1 MGEATS
7 WQMPSFDDLLPNA
20 GAAPAA
26 APPQA
31 DDAAAGWQ
39 MPSFDDLMPEQSLPA
54 AVGKSLVRG
63 AIVGTGR
70 GIEGLSRTHLAAD
83 KGYAN
88 TMLRAVEALASDESA
103 AYRALTQMQR
113 GVLTAYRRATPERQ
127 AEMQAEWHSAL
138 TQGTP
143 AMVDAGTAITEYG
156 EGVYVDPRQE
166 GDLTGAANMLGAFV
180 PALPAAAIGAVAGGP
195 VGGIAGMTAV
205 MWGQAYSSTRERA
218 KEKGATEDQAAEIA
232 TKNAFAQV
240 ALNVLPL
247 SRVLKYMP
255 DRLRGKFVQ
264 TVAEIG
270 RSGVEFA
277 SAGALG
283 TLAENFIIREEIDP
297 NQSLTEGVWANTK
310 SSAIVG
316 AVIPGA
322 AMTGRGAG
330 RVARNQLGQAAS
342 PEFRADLDRT
352 ERLAAEAQPTIAP
365 EVAPVDG
372 LPPEIPGGEPSTPA
386 QGTIPLQFDPNIPTM
401 RITPEPEAPDGPLPA
416 WQVENAAAIRD
427 LLAKAPA
434 IGEQIKALHGEGKTA
449 SEIAAELGGGW
460 STNDIRAARDAL
472 GLVPHGPAVGLLG
485 KIPEPEAL
493 PDGVPE
499 GPMQETL
506 PAEMGRPADDVA
518 PAPDAVFPEPIDPAA
533 MPPPMAD
540 PGRPRKPPSL
550 FDFLISKG
558 GIKPDG
564 DLLALGLETV
574 HHQRAGRLLNK
585 NGMTVDRAREVAAH
599 YLRTG
604 RDDGGRYGER
614 TEGDVAD
621 FYNALAEEHAGRPVY
636 PPEYAS
642 EANEWAQGR
651 AADRERIRGEE
662 LAVEARAAAEESGV
676 RLTPDE
682 EMHAARLMVEGARPE
697 EAVYEAVRASDVER
711 TQAYNEARG
720 MLSVREKGQ
729 ADQRAVGAPS
739 PEAGRARQE
748 LAVVMQRLM
757 RQAGLPSSV
766 GLKLVDR
773 LVDAEGNAA
782 DASYARS
789 LVTFALD
796 TPAREA
802 PVKLF
807 HEVTHALMDPQLGVL
822 TQTQRNALLRAADRW
837 LAQAGN
843 REGLADLRY
852 TPEQM
857 REEAVARVAE
867 EVLARARQ
875 EPPITTR
882 AVEAMNRAVEAI
894 GSGLRGQ
901 GFWSADGV
909 FRAVMQGRVKGEGK
923 GGADGSPQYAR
934 RPGSPVRR
942 RGAEAII
949 SRLNL
954 EANKRRA
961 EADRGNGPRVHPD
974 EIREV
979 DDFIRFVGED
989 LVRDVGLSVRKG
1001 DLPQLL
1007 GQFNGADRIV
1017 TVFESAL
1024 LSGVVPRTMVHE
1036 LWHSLERLVPLDQRR
1051 ALGREF
1057 VRAKERWVREHD
1069 WARPFDQPSGLTRRV
1084 VGAEAD
1090 AWLTRN
1096 LGNQE
1101 AMSSVRLEKLPT
1113 GGNRLSFAANE
1124 DSYRF
1129 TDRSEYFAESLTDRF
1144 YDRQFLQDEKARS
1157 VVGHFRGLWQRIKD
1171 AFKRIWG
1178 DGATAQ
1184 TFGAFERGDFQRATP
1199 DDQNPFMSNDP
1210 RYARRPLPESL
1221 DPQLPAAGGSKE
1233 NLEKRNVGILSAE
1246 VTAHAARFTSPEG
1259 REYGALLDAQRQAWS
1274 RVDWLRASVELDK
1287 ANLRDPS
1294 LTDRGAERKYGTLQ
1308 RNQAKLENAEASA
1321 AALGVD
1327 PDAPF
1332 PGDAR
1337 MDVPFGEFPG
1347 DREYAHESYAP
1358 EGFPFPDLSVP
1369 EDKRHQY
1376 HDPRHRVRQGDTPAD
1391 ESPLYARRPPKPPPS
1406 GPDLFGGE
1414 RREPEQRAAVPTYR
1428 NDPRQ
1433 EAMPGME
1440 PSAVQAQAARDQTGR
1455 GGLEPRVPQAR
1466 PNEGLFAPK
1475 APEEGTLFSRRP
1487 ARQPNLNLARSAWEI
1502 EDPGLV
1508 DSFLRTMQDNKIDLN
1523 KVQKRI
1529 TDLYGPIPESRDAYA
1544 KEELYHGR
1552 VSSRVQ
1558 RLHDQRVK
1566 PILRQIAGNREGV
1579 TVDDVDRYLLA
1590 RHAPERNAAMKAINP
1605 DRVDNEALSGMSDA
1619 DAAAAMQA
1627 FAGESKLNRLEA
1639 IAKDVDKLTADT
1651 RKVIKAEGLET
1662 ADTIKAWE
1670 DAYQFYAPL
1679 QRDIEGNGA
1688 PTGSGF
1694 NVRGPESKRSMGS
1707 TLEVKNILANIVA
1720 QAETAAIRAEKNK
1733 VTTALADLAKQ
1744 YPADGF
1750 WKVDEVPTTR
1760 QINKDT
1766 GLVEVIPDPLYQLAP
1781 NVVMYKEGGKHHFI
1795 EFNEKNKRAVQVA
1808 RAMKNMDAGGMSAVM
1823 RMATVPTRFLA
1834 SLLTRWNPEF
1844 WVTNFIRD
1852 VGGTQYNWF
1861 GTGLKEGRRD
1871 VIANVPKAMRGLR
1884 DLYRGEGN
1892 SEWAGYAKE
1901 MDAAGGT
1908 TGHMDMYETSDK
1920 RMDNL
1925 RSEVAKMEQG
1935 AGDPRRIAR
1944 TVLQAVDDYNSI
1956 VENSVRLAAF
1966 QAARKQGLSP
1976 QRAASIAKNIT
1987 VNFNRKGNAS
1997 AGINAW
2003 FMFFNASVQG
2013 TATILKAAAKSPKAR
2028 AVLGGMAVTGFLL
2041 DMVNREV
2048 MGEDYEAIPDFEKS
2062 HNAIFAKSD
2071 GSYVKVPYPLGLNA
2085 VFNVGRLTSEAI
2097 SGRSHKKP
2105 IEYGMSMAAAML
2117 DAFNPMGSVGGMGE
2131 FFSPSVARPIVQLA
2145 DNRSFTG
2152 APVFKSGDRGP
2163 RGDAPEPAHRR
2174 HFQNTPG
2181 LWIAASRGMN
2191 ALTGGDYAEKGAVDV
2206 SPDALRHIFTSMT
2219 GGMGRAADRTLDYF
2233 TSDEPSASRMPFVGR
2248 VVGKVD
2254 DRMKERAYMGE
2265 AKRINTA
2272 INEVDFLLKS
2282 GRPEAADDII
2292 KKLGKGNLD
2301 EGFRILGSYRAA
2313 KKELDTLR
2321 RKEAPVRMT
2330 EPTEEDTAI
2339 IRMMLEMRRQSMGR
2353 ALREGRP

>member
-20 GAAPAA
+20 GAAPVAPAPVAA
-26 APPQA
+26 
-31 DDAAAGWQ
+31 DAADAATEWQ
-39 MPSFDDLMPEQSLPA
+39 MPSFDDLMPKQSLPA
-54 AVGKSLVRG
+54 ALGNTAMSGLIGNAGLVV
-63 AIVGTGR
+63 ATP
-70 GIEGLSRTHLAAD
+70 SRMIQAAD
-83 KGYAN
+83 RGYAN
-88 TMLRAVEALASDESA
+88 TMLRAVETLASDESA
-103 AYRALTQMQR
+103 AYQALTPVQR
-113 GVLTAYRRATPERQ
+113 GVLTAYRHATPERQ
-127 AEMQAEWHSAL
+127 AELQAEWQSAL

-143 AMVDAGTAITEYG
+143 AMVERGAEISQYG
-156 EGVYVDPRQE
+156 RDKFPVDPAQQ
-166 GDLTGAANMLGAFV
+166 GVLTDAVGMVASLPAVLGAG
-180 PALPAAAIGAVAGGP
+180 ALGAVAGGP
-195 VGGIAGMTAV
+195 AGGFAGMTSVIYA
-205 MWGQAYSSTRERA
+205 QAYESTYQEA
-218 KEKGATEDQAAEIA
+218 IEKGATPEKAAEVA
-232 TKNAFAQV
+232 SKNAGAQ
-240 ALNVLPL
+240 ALLNFVPL
-247 SRVLKYMP
+247 ARVIGRIPAGFRDEFIK
-255 DRLRGKFVQ
+255 
-264 TVAEIG
+264 TVAKYG
-270 RSGVEFA
+270 QSSLEFGTA
-277 SAGALG
+277 NALG
-283 TLAENFIIREEIDP
+283 RFIKNFIYQKEIDP
-297 NQSLTEGVWANTK
+297 KQSLTEGVWDDTK
-310 SSAIVG
+310 AGLLVGPFMLGSA
-316 AVIPGA
+316 A
-322 AMTGRGAG
+322 AGRGAG
-330 RVARNQLGQAAS
+330 RVAREQLGQAAS
-342 PEFRADLDRT
+342 PELLANLNQT

-365 EVAPVDG
+365 EQDV
-372 LPPEIPGGEPSTPA
+372 L
-386 QGTIPLQFDPNIPTM
+386 
-401 RITPEPEAPDGPLPA
+401 
-416 WQVENAAAIRD
+416 
-427 LLAKAPA
+427 
-434 IGEQIKALHGEGKTA
+434 
-449 SEIAAELGGGW
+449 
-460 STNDIRAARDAL
+460 
-472 GLVPHGPAVGLLG
+472 
-485 KIPEPEAL
+485 
-493 PDGVPE
+493 
-499 GPMQETL
+499 
-506 PAEMGRPADDVA
+506 GRPADDVA
-518 PAPDAVFPEPIDPAA
+518 PAPDAVFPEPVEAGA
-533 MPPPMAD
+533 LPPMGD
-540 PGRPRKPPSL
+540 PKRPPKPPSL

-564 DLLALGLETV
+564 DLIALGLDTV

-621 FYNALAEEHAGRPVY
+621 FYNALAEENAGRPVY
-636 PPEYAS
+636 PPEYAT
-642 EANEWAQGR
+642 EVGQWEQGR

-662 LAVEARAAAEESGV
+662 LAAEARAAAEESGV
-676 RLTPDE
+676 RLNSDE
-682 EMHAARLMVEGARPE
+682 EMHAARLIAEGARPE
-697 EAVYEAVRASDVER
+697 EAVYEAVRASDIER
-711 TQAYNEARG
+711 GLDLDKARG
-720 MLSVREKGQ
+720 MLSSREKGQ
-729 ADQRAVGAPS
+729 ADQRAQGAPS

-748 LAVVMQRLM
+748 LAVVMQSLM

-766 GLKLVDR
+766 GLRLVDR
-773 LVDAEGNAA
+773 IVYPDGTAA
-782 DASYARS
+782 DGVYLKS
-789 LVTFALD
+789 LITYALD
-796 TPAREA
+796 TRPSDA
-802 PVKLF
+802 PTKLF

-822 TQTQRNALLRAADRW
+822 TPTQRNALMRAADRW
-837 LAQAGN
+837 LDQGKN
-843 REGLADLRY
+843 RQMLTDLGY
-852 TPEQM
+852 APENI
-857 REEAVARVAE
+857 RAEAVAQVAE
-867 EVLARARQ
+867 GVVTKARREA
-875 EPPITTR
+875 PITTR
-882 AVEAMNRAVEAI
+882 AVDAMNRAVEAI

-923 GGADGSPQYAR
+923 GGADGPRLSRRPLPEGLDPRLPASGGLSEGVEKRNVGILSPEATANAARYTSPEGREYGALLDAQRQAWGRVDFLRPIVEDSKAQLREPGLTDRGAEREYRTLQRAQARLADAEASALALGLAPDAAFPRDVRMDVPFGEFPGDNKYAHETYAPEGYPFPDLNVPEDKRHQYHDPRHRVRQGDASADGSPQYAL

-989 LVRDVGLSVRKG
+989 LVRDVGLSVRVG
-1001 DLPQLL
+1001 DHPEQL
-1007 GQFNGADRIV
+1007 GQFNGLDRIV

-1024 LSGVVPRTMVHE
+1024 RSGDMPRTMVHE

-1084 VGAEAD
+1084 VGPEAD

-1101 AMSSVRLEKLPT
+1101 AMSSVILEKLPT
-1113 GGNRLSFAANE
+1113 GGNQLSLAATH

-1129 TDRSEYFAESLTDRF
+1129 TNRSEYFAESLTDRF

-1199 DDQNPFMSNDP
+1199 DDQNPFMLNDP
-1210 RYARRPLPESL
+1210 RYARR
-1221 DPQLPAAGGSKE
+1221 
-1233 NLEKRNVGILSAE
+1233 
-1246 VTAHAARFTSPEG
+1246 T
-1259 REYGALLDAQRQAWS
+1259 
-1274 RVDWLRASVELDK
+1274 
-1287 ANLRDPS
+1287 
-1294 LTDRGAERKYGTLQ
+1294 
-1308 RNQAKLENAEASA
+1308 
-1321 AALGVD
+1321 
-1327 PDAPF
+1327 
-1332 PGDAR
+1332 
-1337 MDVPFGEFPG
+1337 
-1347 DREYAHESYAP
+1347 
-1358 EGFPFPDLSVP
+1358 
-1369 EDKRHQY
+1369 
-1376 HDPRHRVRQGDTPAD
+1376 
-1391 ESPLYARRPPKPPPS
+1391 PKPPPS

-1414 RREPEQRAAVPTYR
+1414 RREPEQRAAVPTFR
-1428 NDPRQ
+1428 TDPRQ

-1440 PSAVQAQAARDQTGR
+1440 PSAVQAQASRDATGR

-1466 PNEGLFAPK
+1466 PDEGLFGRE
-1475 APEEGTLFSRRP
+1475 APEEGALLSRRRP
-1487 ARQPNLNLARSAWEI
+1487 ASQNNLNLARSAWEI
-1502 EDPGLV
+1502 EDPSMV
-1508 DSFLRTMQDNKIDLN
+1508 DSFVRTLQDNKVDLK

-1529 TDLYGPIPESRDAYA
+1529 TDLYGPIAEGRDAYA

-1566 PILRQIAGNREGV
+1566 PILRQIADNREGV

-1590 RHAPERNAAMKAINP
+1590 RHAPERNKAMKEINP
-1605 DRVDNEALSGMSDA
+1605 DRVDNDRLSGMSDKEA
-1619 DAAAAMQA
+1619 EEAIKA
-1627 FAGESKLNRLEA
+1627 FAAESKLNRLED

-1651 RKVIKAEGLET
+1651 RKVIKAEGLEA

-1688 PTGSGF
+1688 PRGSGF
-1694 NVRGPESKRSMGS
+1694 NVRGPESKRAMGS

-1760 QINKDT
+1760 QINKST
-1766 GLVEVIPDPLYQLAP
+1766 GLVETIPDPVYQLAD

-1795 EFNEKNKRAVQVA
+1795 KFDENNKRAVEVA
-1808 RAMKNMDAGGMSAVM
+1808 RAMKNMDAGGLSQVM

-1884 DLYRGEGN
+1884 DLYRGEGK
-1892 SEWAGYAKE
+1892 SQWAQYAKE

-2013 TATILKAAAKSPKAR
+2013 AATILKAAAKSPKAR
-2028 AVLGGMAVTGFLL
+2028 AVLGGMAATGFLL

-2048 MGEDYEAIPDFEKS
+2048 MGDDYEAIPDFEKS

-2071 GSYVKVPYPLGLNA
+2071 GTYVKVPYPLGLNA

-2117 DAFNPMGSVGGMGE
+2117 DAFNPMGSVGGAGE
-2131 FFSPSVARPIVQLA
+2131 LFSPSIARPVVQLA

-2174 HFQNTPG
+2174 HFQNTPE
-2181 LWIAASRGMN
+2181 LWIAASRGLN

-2219 GGMGRAADRTLDYF
+2219 GGLGRAADRTLDYF

-2254 DRMKERAYMGE
+2254 DRMKERAFMGE
-2265 AKRINTA
+2265 SKRINTA

-2282 GRPEAADDII
+2282 GRPDAADDII
-2292 KKLGKGNLD
+2292 KDLGKGNLD
-2301 EGFRILGSYRAA
+2301 EGFRILGEYRAA
-2313 KKELDTLR
+2313 KKQLDTLR
-2321 RKEAPVRMT
+2321 RKEAPLGMQ
-2330 EPTEEDTAI
+2330 EPDDDTTAI
-2339 IRMMLEMRRQSMGR
+2339 GRIMRDMRRQTMDR

>member
-1 MGEATS
+1 MSGS
-7 WQMPSFDDLLPNA
+7 WTWEEMQASA
-20 GAAPAA
+20 QQAPAA
-26 APPQA
+26 ATPTQGMVTPGTVDLTTRPTVPMPDGSIA
-31 DDAAAGWQ
+31 TVRSMSFNDGEGREVLIPTISDDGRLLSDDDAVALYRQSGRHLGIFAT
-39 MPSFDDLMPEQSLPA
+39 PDDATAYAKQLSQQQGRDYGAKAPPATWTWEEMMAPKQSLPA
-54 AVGKSLVRG
+54 ALGNTAMSSLIGTVGLGV
-63 AIVGTGR
+63 AAP
-70 GIEGLSRTHLAAD
+70 SRMIQAAD

-88 TMLRAVEALASDESA
+88 TMLRAVETLASDQGA
-103 AYRALTQMQR
+103 AYRPLTPVQR
-113 GVLTAYRRATPERQ
+113 SVLTAYRHATPERQ
-127 AEMQAEWHSAL
+127 AELQAEWQSAL

-143 AMVDAGTAITEYG
+143 AMVERGAAISQYG
-156 EGVYVDPRQE
+156 RDKFPVDPAQQ
-166 GDLTGAANMLGAFV
+166 GDLTNAVGMVAS
-180 PALPAAAIGAVAGGP
+180 LPAALVAGGLGAA
-195 VGGIAGMTAV
+195 VGGPAGGFAGMTSVIYA
-205 MWGQAYSSTRERA
+205 QAYESTYQEA
-218 KEKGATEDQAAEIA
+218 IEKGATPEKAAEVA
-232 TKNAFAQV
+232 SKNAGAQ
-240 ALNVLPL
+240 ALLNFVPL
-247 SRVLKYMP
+247 ARVIGRIPAGFRDEFIK
-255 DRLRGKFVQ
+255 
-264 TVAEIG
+264 TVAKYG
-270 RSGVEFA
+270 QSSLEFGTA
-277 SAGALG
+277 NALG
-283 TLAENFIIREEIDP
+283 RFIKNFIYQKEIDP
-297 NQSLTEGVWANTK
+297 KQSLTEGVWDDTK
-310 SSAIVG
+310 AGLLVGPFMLGSA
-316 AVIPGA
+316 A
-322 AMTGRGAG
+322 AGRGAG
-330 RVARNQLGQAAS
+330 RVAREQLGPAAS
-342 PEFRADLDRT
+342 PEVRRSLNQI
-352 ERLAAEAQPTIAP
+352 ERLADEAQPTIAP
-365 EVAPVDG
+365 EAAAVDG
-372 LPPEIPGGEPSTPA
+372 LPPDAPGGEPSTPA
-386 QGTIPLQFDPNIPTM
+386 QGSMPLPFNPDMPTM
-401 RITPEPEAPDGPLPA
+401 RITPEPGDVAP
-416 WQVENAAAIRD
+416 VR
-427 LLAKAPA
+427 
-434 IGEQIKALHGEGKTA
+434 
-449 SEIAAELGGGW
+449 
-460 STNDIRAARDAL
+460 
-472 GLVPHGPAVGLLG
+472 
-485 KIPEPEAL
+485 PEAA

-499 GPMQETL
+499 GPVQDVL
-506 PAEMGRPADDVA
+506 PADLGRPADDVA
-518 PAPDAVFPEPIDPAA
+518 PAPDAVFPEPVEAGA
-533 MPPPMAD
+533 LPPMGD
-540 PGRPRKPPSL
+540 PKRPPKPPSL

-558 GIKPDG
+558 GIRPDD
-564 DLLALGLETV
+564 DLLAIGLDTV

-585 NGMTVDRAREVAAH
+585 KGAKADMAREAAVEAG
-599 YLRTG
+599 YLPPDATL
-604 RDDGGRYGER
+604 
-614 TEGDVAD
+614 AD
-621 FYNALAEEHAGRPVY
+621 FYDALAEENAGRPVY
-636 PPEYAS
+636 PPEYAT
-642 EANEWAQGR
+642 EVGQWEQGR

-662 LAVEARAAAEESGV
+662 LAAEARAAAEESGV

-697 EAVYEAVRASDVER
+697 EAVYEAVRASDIER
-711 TQAYNEARG
+711 GLALDKARG
-720 MLSVREKGQ
+720 MLSAREKGQ
-729 ADQRAVGAPS
+729 ADQRAQGAPS

-757 RQAGLPSSV
+757 RLAGLPSSV
-766 GLKLVDR
+766 GLRLVDR
-773 LVDAEGNAA
+773 IVYPDGTAA
-782 DASYARS
+782 DGVYLKS
-789 LVTFALD
+789 LITYALD
-796 TPAREA
+796 TRPSDA
-802 PVKLF
+802 PTKLF

-822 TQTQRNALLRAADRW
+822 TPTQRNALMRAADRW
-837 LAQAGN
+837 LDQGKN
-843 REGLADLRY
+843 RQMLTDLGY
-852 TPEQM
+852 APENI
-857 REEAVARVAE
+857 RAEAVARVAE
-867 EVLARARQ
+867 EVVTKARREA
-875 EPPITTR
+875 PITTR

-923 GGADGSPQYAR
+923 GGADGP
-934 RPGSPVRR
+934 
-942 RGAEAII
+942 
-949 SRLNL
+949 
-954 EANKRRA
+954 
-961 EADRGNGPRVHPD
+961 
-974 EIREV
+974 
-979 DDFIRFVGED
+979 
-989 LVRDVGLSVRKG
+989 
-1001 DLPQLL
+1001 
-1007 GQFNGADRIV
+1007 
-1017 TVFESAL
+1017 
-1024 LSGVVPRTMVHE
+1024 
-1036 LWHSLERLVPLDQRR
+1036 
-1051 ALGREF
+1051 
-1057 VRAKERWVREHD
+1057 
-1069 WARPFDQPSGLTRRV
+1069 
-1084 VGAEAD
+1084 
-1090 AWLTRN
+1090 
-1096 LGNQE
+1096 
-1101 AMSSVRLEKLPT
+1101 
-1113 GGNRLSFAANE
+1113 RLS
-1124 DSYRF
+1124 
-1129 TDRSEYFAESLTDRF
+1129 
-1144 YDRQFLQDEKARS
+1144 
-1157 VVGHFRGLWQRIKD
+1157 
-1171 AFKRIWG
+1171 
-1178 DGATAQ
+1178 
-1184 TFGAFERGDFQRATP
+1184 
-1199 DDQNPFMSNDP
+1199 
-1210 RYARRPLPESL
+1210 RRPLPEGL
-1221 DPQLPAAGGSKE
+1221 DPRLPASGGLSE
-1233 NLEKRNVGILSAE
+1233 GVEKRNVGILSPEA
-1246 VTAHAARFTSPEG
+1246 TANAARYTSPEG
-1259 REYGALLDAQRQAWS
+1259 REYGALLDAQRQAWG
-1274 RVDWLRASVELDK
+1274 RVDYLRPIVEDSK
-1287 ANLRDPS
+1287 AQLREPG

-1308 RNQAKLENAEASA
+1308 RAQARLADAEASA
-1321 AALGVD
+1321 LALGLA
-1327 PDAPF
+1327 PDAAF
-1332 PGDAR
+1332 PRDVR

-1347 DREYAHESYAP
+1347 DNKYAHETYAP
-1358 EGFPFPDLSVP
+1358 EGYPFPDLNVP

-1376 HDPRHRVRQGDTPAD
+1376 HDPRHRVRQGDASAGG
-1391 ESPLYARRPPKPPPS
+1391 SPQYARRPPKPPPS

-1414 RREPEQRAAVPTYR
+1414 RREPEQRAAVPTFR
-1428 NDPRQ
+1428 TDPRQ

-1440 PSAVQAQAARDQTGR
+1440 PSAVQAQAARDATGR

-1466 PNEGLFAPK
+1466 PDEGLFGRE
-1475 APEEGTLFSRRP
+1475 APEEGSLLSRRRP
-1487 ARQPNLNLARSAWEI
+1487 ASQNNLNLARSAWEI
-1502 EDPGLV
+1502 EDPSMV
-1508 DSFLRTMQDNKIDLN
+1508 DSFVRTLQDNKVDLK

-1529 TDLYGPIPESRDAYA
+1529 TDLYGPIAEGRDAYA

-1566 PILRQIAGNREGV
+1566 PILRQIADNREGV

-1627 FAGESKLNRLEA
+1627 FASESKLNRLED

-1688 PTGSGF
+1688 PRGSGF
-1694 NVRGPESKRSMGS
+1694 NVRGPESKRAMGS

-1760 QINKDT
+1760 QINKST
-1766 GLVEVIPDPLYQLAP
+1766 GLVETIPDPVYQLAD

-1795 EFNEKNKRAVQVA
+1795 KFDENNKRAVEVA
-1808 RAMKNMDAGGMSAVM
+1808 RAMKNMDAGGLSQVM

-2028 AVLGGMAVTGFLL
+2028 AVLGGMAATGFLL

-2048 MGEDYEAIPDFEKS
+2048 MGDDYEAIPDFEKS

-2071 GSYVKVPYPLGLNA
+2071 GTYVKVPYPLGLNA

-2117 DAFNPMGSVGGMGE
+2117 DAFNPMGSVGGAGE
-2131 FFSPSVARPIVQLA
+2131 LFSPSIARPVVQLA

-2174 HFQNTPG
+2174 HFQNTPEM
-2181 LWIAASRGMN
+2181 WIAASRGMN
-2191 ALTGGDYAEKGAVDV
+2191 ALTGGDYAEKGAVNV

-2219 GGMGRAADRTLDYF
+2219 GGLGRAADRTLDYF

-2254 DRMKERAYMGE
+2254 DRMKERAFMGE
-2265 AKRINTA
+2265 SKIINTA

-2282 GRPEAADDII
+2282 GRPDAADDII

-2301 EGFRILGSYRAA
+2301 EGFRVLGYYRAA

-2321 RKEAPVRMT
+2321 RKGSKTTMQ
-2330 EPTEEDTAI
+2330 EPDDETTAI
-2339 IRMMLEMRRQSMGR
+2339 GRMMRDMRRQTMDR

>member
-1 MGEATS
+1 
-7 WQMPSFDDLLPNA
+7 MPSFDDLLPNA

-39 MPSFDDLMPEQSLPA
+39 MPSFDDLMPKQSLPA
-54 AVGKSLVRG
+54 ALGNTAMS
-63 AIVGTGR
+63 
-70 GIEGLSRTHLAAD
+70 GLIGSAGLAVAAPSRIIQAAD
-83 KGYAN
+83 KGDAN
-88 TMLRAVEALASDESA
+88 TMLRAVEMLASDESA

-143 AMVDAGTAITEYG
+143 AMVERGDAISQYG
-156 EGVYVDPRQE
+156 RDKFPVDPAQK
-166 GDLTGAANMLGAFV
+166 GDLTNAVGMIASLPLALGAGAAGAMV
-180 PALPAAAIGAVAGGP
+180 GGPAGGF
-195 VGGIAGMTAV
+195 AGMTSVIYA
-205 MWGQAYSSTRERA
+205 QAYESTYQEA
-218 KEKGATEDQAAEIA
+218 IEKGATPEKAAEVA
-232 TKNAFAQV
+232 SKNAGAQSL
-240 ALNVLPL
+240 LNFVPL
-247 SRVLKYMP
+247 ARVIGRIPAGFRDEFIK
-255 DRLRGKFVQ
+255 
-264 TVAEIG
+264 TVAKYG
-270 RSGVEFA
+270 QSSLEFA
-277 SAGALG
+277 SANALG
-283 TLAENFIIREEIDP
+283 RFIKNFIYQKEVDP
-297 NQSLTEGVWANTK
+297 NQSLTEGVWDDTK
-310 SSAIVG
+310 AGALVGPFMLGSA
-316 AVIPGA
+316 A
-322 AMTGRGAG
+322 AGRGAG
-330 RVARNQLGQAAS
+330 RLARNQLGQAAS
-342 PEFRADLDRT
+342 PEFRADLNQT

-372 LPPEIPGGEPSTPA
+372 LPPWLQPREVTAGGEPSSPA

-401 RITPEPEAPDGPLPA
+401 RITPEPEA
-416 WQVENAAAIRD
+416 
-427 LLAKAPA
+427 
-434 IGEQIKALHGEGKTA
+434 
-449 SEIAAELGGGW
+449 
-460 STNDIRAARDAL
+460 
-472 GLVPHGPAVGLLG
+472 
-485 KIPEPEAL
+485 L

-499 GPMQETL
+499 GFMQDTL
-506 PAEMGRPADDVA
+506 PPEMGRPAEDVA
-518 PAPDAVFPEPIDPAA
+518 PAPDAVFPEPVDPAA

-540 PGRPRKPPSL
+540 LPRPPKPPSL

-558 GIKPDG
+558 GVQPDG
-564 DLLALGLETV
+564 DLVALGLETV

-585 NGMTVDRAREVAAH
+585 KGAKADMAREAAVEAG
-599 YLRTG
+599 YLPPDATL
-604 RDDGGRYGER
+604 
-614 TEGDVAD
+614 TD
-621 FYNALAEEHAGRPVY
+621 FYDALAEEHAGRPVY

-662 LAVEARAAAEESGV
+662 LAVEARAVAEEGGI

-720 MLSVREKGQ
+720 MLSARERGQ
-729 ADQRAVGAPS
+729 ADQRAQGAPS

-757 RQAGLPSSV
+757 RQLGLPSSV

-782 DASYARS
+782 DASYIRS
-789 LVTFALD
+789 LITYALD
-796 TPAREA
+796 TPSRDA
-802 PVKLF
+802 PAKLF

-837 LAQAGN
+837 LAQGEN
-843 REGLADLRY
+843 RKGLADLRY

-882 AVEAMNRAVEAI
+882 AVDAMNRAVEAI

-923 GGADGSPQYAR
+923 GGADGSPQ
-934 RPGSPVRR
+934 
-942 RGAEAII
+942 
-949 SRLNL
+949 
-954 EANKRRA
+954 
-961 EADRGNGPRVHPD
+961 
-974 EIREV
+974 
-979 DDFIRFVGED
+979 
-989 LVRDVGLSVRKG
+989 
-1001 DLPQLL
+1001 
-1007 GQFNGADRIV
+1007 
-1017 TVFESAL
+1017 
-1024 LSGVVPRTMVHE
+1024 
-1036 LWHSLERLVPLDQRR
+1036 
-1051 ALGREF
+1051 
-1057 VRAKERWVREHD
+1057 
-1069 WARPFDQPSGLTRRV
+1069 
-1084 VGAEAD
+1084 
-1090 AWLTRN
+1090 
-1096 LGNQE
+1096 
-1101 AMSSVRLEKLPT
+1101 
-1113 GGNRLSFAANE
+1113 
-1124 DSYRF
+1124 
-1129 TDRSEYFAESLTDRF
+1129 
-1144 YDRQFLQDEKARS
+1144 
-1157 VVGHFRGLWQRIKD
+1157 
-1171 AFKRIWG
+1171 
-1178 DGATAQ
+1178 
-1184 TFGAFERGDFQRATP
+1184 
-1199 DDQNPFMSNDP
+1199 
-1210 RYARRPLPESL
+1210 YARRPLPESL

-1440 PSAVQAQAARDQTGR
+1440 PSAVQAQAARDQAGR

-1487 ARQPNLNLARSAWEI
+1487 ARQPNLGLARSAWEI
-1502 EDPGLV
+1502 EDPSMV
-1508 DSFLRTMQDNKIDLN
+1508 DSFVRTMQDNKIDLK

-1529 TDLYGPIPESRDAYA
+1529 TDLYGRIAEGRDAYA

-1627 FAGESKLNRLEA
+1627 FERAGKLKRLES

-1688 PTGSGF
+1688 PKGSGF

-1795 EFNEKNKRAVQVA
+1795 EFNEKNKRAMEVA
-1808 RAMKNMDAGGMSAVM
+1808 RGMKNMDAAQRGLFSKIIGWPARFMSQ
-1823 RMATVPTRFLA
+1823 
-1834 SLLTRWNPEF
+1834 LLTRYYPEF
-1844 WVTNFIRD
+1844 WMTNFIRD
-1852 VGGTQYNWF
+1852 MGGAQFNLF
-1861 GTGLKEGRRD
+1861 GTDMKGGRREM
-1871 VIANVPKAMRGLR
+1871 IANVPKAMRGLR

-1892 SEWAGYAKE
+1892 SEWARYAKE

-1908 TGHMDMYETSDK
+1908 TGYMDMYETSDK
-1920 RMDNL
+1920 RMNNL
-1925 RSEVAKMEQG
+1925 KSEVAKLQQG
-1935 AGDPRRIAR
+1935 KADPRRLAR
-1944 TVLQAVDDYNSI
+1944 ETLKVIDDYNSI

-1966 QAARKQGLSP
+1966 QAARKQGLSTEK
-1976 QRAASIAKNIT
+1976 AARVAKNIT
-1987 VNFNRKGNAS
+1987 VNFNRKGNLSS
-1997 AGINAW
+1997 ALNDW

-2013 TATILKAAAKSPKAR
+2013 TAVTLKAAATSPKAR
-2028 AVLGGMAVTGFLL
+2028 AIVGGMAATGFLL
-2041 DMVNREV
+2041 DMVNRELI
-2048 MGEDYEAIPDFEKS
+2048 EDYDQIEDFKKA
-2062 HNAIFAKSD
+2062 HNAFISTGGKN
-2071 GSYVKVPYPLGLNA
+2071 YIQIPYPLGMNA
-2085 VFNVGRLTSEAI
+2085 IFNVGRLTSEAL
-2097 SGRSHKKP
+2097 SGRSHKEP
-2105 IEYGMSMAAAML
+2105 IEYAASMGLAML
-2117 DAFNPMGSVGGMGE
+2117 DAFNPLGSVGSIGQLVA
-2131 FFSPSVARPIVQLA
+2131 PSAFRPVVQA
-2145 DNRSFTG
+2145 VENKSFTG
-2152 APVFKSGDRGP
+2152 APVFKSQDRGP

-2174 HFQNTPG
+2174 HFQNTPEM
-2181 LWIAASRGMN
+2181 WIAASRGLN
-2191 ALTGGDYAEKGAVDV
+2191 ALTGGDFVEQGAINV

-2219 GGMGRAADRTLDYF
+2219 GGPGRSFDRTVDYF
-2233 TSDEPSASRMPFVGR
+2233 TTDEPSISRLPFAGR
-2248 VVGKVD
+2248 LIGKVD
-2254 DRMKERAYMGE
+2254 ERAKEQAYYKE
-2265 AKRINTA
+2265 SKIINTA
-2272 INEVDFLLKS
+2272 INKVDFLLKS

-2301 EGFRILGSYRAA
+2301 EGFRILGAYRGA

-2321 RKEAPVRMT
+2321 RREAPVRMT
-2330 EPTEEDTAI
+2330 EPDDETNEIGRIMRD
-2339 IRMMLEMRRQSMGR
+2339 MRRQSMDR

>member
-1 MGEATS
+1 MV
-7 WQMPSFDDLLPNA
+7 PK
-20 GAAPAA
+20 
-26 APPQA
+26 
-31 DDAAAGWQ
+31 
-39 MPSFDDLMPEQSLPA
+39 QSLPA
-54 AVGKSLVRG
+54 AVGNSLVRG

-88 TMLRAVEALASDESA
+88 AMLRAVEALASDESA
-103 AYRALTQMQR
+103 AYQALTPMQR

-127 AEMQAEWHSAL
+127 AEMQAEWQSAL

-143 AMVDAGTAITEYG
+143 WMTETGAAIAEYG

-180 PALPAAAIGAVAGGP
+180 PALPAAAIGAVAAGP
-195 VGGIAGMTAV
+195 VGGIAGMSAV

-218 KEKGATEDQAAEIA
+218 LEKGATEDQAAEIA
-232 TKNAFAQV
+232 TKNAATQV

-270 RSGVEFA
+270 RSGLEFA
-277 SAGALG
+277 GAGALG

-310 SSAIVG
+310 SSGIVG

-322 AMTGRGAG
+322 AMAGRGAG
-330 RVARNQLGQAAS
+330 RVARNQLGQAMS
-342 PEFRADLDRT
+342 PEVRRSLNQI
-352 ERLAAEAQPTIAP
+352 ERLADEAQPTIAP
-365 EVAPVDG
+365 EAAAVDG
-372 LPPEIPGGEPSTPA
+372 LPPDAPGGEPSTPA
-386 QGTIPLQFDPNIPTM
+386 QGSMPLPFNFDMPTM
-401 RITPEPEAPDGPLPA
+401 RITPEPGDVAP
-416 WQVENAAAIRD
+416 VR
-427 LLAKAPA
+427 
-434 IGEQIKALHGEGKTA
+434 
-449 SEIAAELGGGW
+449 
-460 STNDIRAARDAL
+460 
-472 GLVPHGPAVGLLG
+472 
-485 KIPEPEAL
+485 PEAA

-499 GPMQETL
+499 GPVQDVL
-506 PAEMGRPADDVA
+506 PADLGRPADDVA
-518 PAPDAVFPEPIDPAA
+518 PAPDAVFPEPVEAA
-533 MPPPMAD
+533 PLPPMGD
-540 PGRPRKPPSL
+540 PKRPPKPPSL

-558 GIKPDG
+558 GVQPDG
-564 DLLALGLETV
+564 DLKAIGLEKV

-585 NGMTVDRAREVAAH
+585 KGAKADMAREAAVEAG
-599 YLRTG
+599 YLPP
-604 RDDGGRYGER
+604 DADL
-614 TEGDVAD
+614 AD
-621 FYNALAEEHAGRPVY
+621 FYDALAQENAGSPVY
-636 PPEYAS
+636 PPEYAT
-642 EANEWAQGR
+642 EVGQWEQGR

-662 LAVEARAAAEESGV
+662 LAAEARAAAEESGV

-697 EAVYEAVRASDVER
+697 EAVYEAVRASDIER
-711 TQAYNEARG
+711 GQAYDEARG
-720 MLSVREKGQ
+720 MLSAREKGQ
-729 ADQRAVGAPS
+729 ADQRAQGAPS

-773 LVDAEGNAA
+773 LVYADGTAA
-782 DASYARS
+782 DGAYTRS
-789 LVTFALD
+789 LVTYALD
-796 TPAREA
+796 TPAPEA

-807 HEVTHALMDPQLGVL
+807 HEVTHALLDPELGVL
-822 TQTQRNALLRAADRW
+822 TPTQRNALMRAADKW
-837 LAQAGN
+837 LAQPG
-843 REGLADLRY
+843 RRQELTDLGY
-852 TPEQM
+852 TPEQV
-857 REEAVARVAE
+857 RKEAVARVAE
-867 EVLARARQ
+867 EVVTQARREA
-875 EPPITTR
+875 PITTR

-923 GGADGSPQYAR
+923 GGADG
-934 RPGSPVRR
+934 
-942 RGAEAII
+942 
-949 SRLNL
+949 
-954 EANKRRA
+954 
-961 EADRGNGPRVHPD
+961 
-974 EIREV
+974 
-979 DDFIRFVGED
+979 
-989 LVRDVGLSVRKG
+989 
-1001 DLPQLL
+1001 
-1007 GQFNGADRIV
+1007 
-1017 TVFESAL
+1017 
-1024 LSGVVPRTMVHE
+1024 
-1036 LWHSLERLVPLDQRR
+1036 
-1051 ALGREF
+1051 
-1057 VRAKERWVREHD
+1057 
-1069 WARPFDQPSGLTRRV
+1069 
-1084 VGAEAD
+1084 
-1090 AWLTRN
+1090 
-1096 LGNQE
+1096 
-1101 AMSSVRLEKLPT
+1101 
-1113 GGNRLSFAANE
+1113 
-1124 DSYRF
+1124 
-1129 TDRSEYFAESLTDRF
+1129 ESL
-1144 YDRQFLQDEKARS
+1144 S
-1157 VVGHFRGLWQRIKD
+1157 
-1171 AFKRIWG
+1171 
-1178 DGATAQ
+1178 
-1184 TFGAFERGDFQRATP
+1184 
-1199 DDQNPFMSNDP
+1199 
-1210 RYARRPLPESL
+1210 
-1221 DPQLPAAGGSKE
+1221 
-1233 NLEKRNVGILSAE
+1233 
-1246 VTAHAARFTSPEG
+1246 
-1259 REYGALLDAQRQAWS
+1259 
-1274 RVDWLRASVELDK
+1274 
-1287 ANLRDPS
+1287 
-1294 LTDRGAERKYGTLQ
+1294 
-1308 RNQAKLENAEASA
+1308 
-1321 AALGVD
+1321 
-1327 PDAPF
+1327 
-1332 PGDAR
+1332 
-1337 MDVPFGEFPG
+1337 
-1347 DREYAHESYAP
+1347 
-1358 EGFPFPDLSVP
+1358 
-1369 EDKRHQY
+1369 
-1376 HDPRHRVRQGDTPAD
+1376 
-1391 ESPLYARRPPKPPPS
+1391 RRPPKPPPS

-1414 RREPEQRAAVPTYR
+1414 RREPEQRAAVPTFR
-1428 NDPRQ
+1428 TDPRQ

-1440 PSAVQAQAARDQTGR
+1440 PSAVQAQASRDATGR

-1466 PNEGLFAPK
+1466 PDEGLFGRE
-1475 APEEGTLFSRRP
+1475 APEEGSLLSRRP
-1487 ARQPNLNLARSAWEI
+1487 AGQPNLNLARSAWEI
-1502 EDPGLV
+1502 EDPSMV
-1508 DSFLRTMQDNKIDLN
+1508 DSFVRTLQDNKVDLK

-1529 TDLYGPIPESRDAYA
+1529 TDLYGPIAEGRDAYA

-1566 PILRQIAGNREGV
+1566 PILRQIADNREGV

-1627 FAGESKLNRLEA
+1627 FAGESKLNRLES

-1651 RKVIKAEGLET
+1651 RKVIKAEGLES
-1662 ADTIKAWE
+1662 AETIKNWE

-1688 PTGSGF
+1688 PRGSGF
-1694 NVRGPESKRSMGS
+1694 NVRGPESKRAMGS

-1760 QINKDT
+1760 QINKST
-1766 GLVEVIPDPLYQLAP
+1766 GLVETIPDPVYQLAD

-1795 EFNEKNKRAVQVA
+1795 KFDENNKRAVEVA
-1808 RAMKNMDAGGMSAVM
+1808 RAMKNMDAGGLSQVM

-1884 DLYRGEGN
+1884 DLYRGEGK
-1892 SEWAGYAKE
+1892 SQWAQYAKE

-2013 TATILKAAAKSPKAR
+2013 SATILKAAAKSPKAR
-2028 AVLGGMAVTGFLL
+2028 AVLGGMAATGFLL

-2048 MGEDYEAIPDFEKS
+2048 MGDDYEAIPDFEKS

-2071 GSYVKVPYPLGLNA
+2071 GTYVKVPYPFGLNA

-2117 DAFNPMGSVGGMGE
+2117 DAFNPMGSVGGAGE
-2131 FFSPSVARPIVQLA
+2131 LFSPSIARPVVQLA

-2174 HFQNTPG
+2174 HFQNTPEM
-2181 LWIAASRGMN
+2181 WIAASRGMN
-2191 ALTGGDYAEKGAVDV
+2191 ALTGGDYAEKGAVNV

-2219 GGMGRAADRTLDYF
+2219 GGLGRAADRTLDYF

-2248 VVGKVD
+2248 VVGQVD
-2254 DRMKERAYMGE
+2254 DRMKERAFMGE
-2265 AKRINTA
+2265 VKRINTA
-2272 INEVDFLLKS
+2272 INEVDFLLRS
-2282 GRPEAADDII
+2282 GRPDAADNII
-2292 KKLGKGNLD
+2292 KDLGKGDLN
-2301 EGFRILGSYRAA
+2301 EGFRILGVYRAA
-2313 KKELDTLR
+2313 KKEIDRLR
-2321 RKEAPVRMT
+2321 RQKGKMAMQ
-2330 EPTEEDTAI
+2330 EPGEETTAI
-2339 IRMMLEMRRQSMGR
+2339 GRMMRDMTRQTMDWAR
-2353 ALREGRP
+2353 REGQPP

>member
-1 MGEATS
+1 MSGATS

-20 GAAPAA
+20 GAAPDA
-26 APPQA
+26 APVA
-31 DDAAAGWQ
+31 ADAADAATEWQ
-39 MPSFDDLMPEQSLPA
+39 MPSFDDLMPKQSLPA
-54 AVGKSLVRG
+54 AVGNSLVRG
-63 AIVGTGR
+63 AIVGTGQ

-88 TMLRAVEALASDESA
+88 AMLRAVEALASDESA
-103 AYRALTQMQR
+103 AYQALTPMQR

-127 AEMQAEWHSAL
+127 AEMQAEWQSAL

-143 AMVDAGTAITEYG
+143 WMTETGAAIAEYG
-156 EGVYVDPRQE
+156 KGVYVDPRQE

-180 PALPAAAIGAVAGGP
+180 PALPAAAIGAVAAGP
-195 VGGIAGMTAV
+195 VGGIAGMSAV

-218 KEKGATEDQAAEIA
+218 LEKGATEDQAAEIA
-232 TKNAFAQV
+232 TKNAAAQV

-255 DRLRGKFVQ
+255 ERLRGKFVQ

-270 RSGVEFA
+270 RSGLEFA
-277 SAGALG
+277 GAGALG

-310 SSAIVG
+310 SSGIVG
-316 AVIPGA
+316 ALIPGA
-322 AMTGRGAG
+322 AMAGRGAG
-330 RVARNQLGQAAS
+330 RVAREQFGQAMS
-342 PEFRADLDRT
+342 PEVRRSLNQI
-352 ERLAAEAQPTIAP
+352 ERLADEAQPTIAP
-365 EVAPVDG
+365 EAVPVDG
-372 LPPEIPGGEPSTPA
+372 LPPDVPGGEPSTPA

-401 RITPEPEAPDGPLPA
+401 RITPEPEAVEPPRPPGTTRMYHGGLPY
-416 WQVENAAAIRD
+416 D
-427 LLAKAPA
+427 
-434 IGEQIKALHGEGKTA
+434 GEGGRWLSPSRQYAQGYADQSPGGAVHYIDIPNDSPLLIPSFDTTGTDMVA
-449 SEIAAELGGGW
+449 PPVHFEATPEMAAQMRQLP
-460 STNDIRAARDAL
+460 S
-472 GLVPHGPAVGLLG
+472 
-485 KIPEPEAL
+485 PEAL
-493 PDGVPE
+493 PEGVPD
-499 GPMQETL
+499 GPMQEAL
-506 PAEMGRPADDVA
+506 PPEMGRPAEDVA
-518 PAPDAVFPEPIDPAA
+518 PAPDAVFPEPIEPGD

-540 PGRPRKPPSL
+540 LPRPAKPPSL

-558 GIKPDG
+558 GVRPDG
-564 DLLALGLETV
+564 DLMALGLETV

-585 NGMTVDRAREVAAH
+585 KGAKADMAREAAVEAG
-599 YLRTG
+599 YLPPDATL
-604 RDDGGRYGER
+604 
-614 TEGDVAD
+614 TD
-621 FYNALAEEHAGRPVY
+621 FYDALAEEHAGRPVY

-662 LAVEARAAAEESGV
+662 LAAEARAAAEEAGIK
-676 RLTPDE
+676 LTPDE
-682 EMHAARLMVEGARPE
+682 EMHAARLLVEGARPE

-720 MLSVREKGQ
+720 MLSAREKGQ
-729 ADQRAVGAPS
+729 ADQRAQGAPS

-757 RQAGLPSSV
+757 RLAGLPSSV
-766 GLKLVDR
+766 GLKVVDR
-773 LVDAEGNAA
+773 QVDAEGNAA
-782 DASYARS
+782 DASYTKS
-789 LVTFALD
+789 LVTYALD
-796 TPAREA
+796 TPAPDA
-802 PVKLF
+802 PTKLF

-822 TQTQRNALLRAADRW
+822 TETQRNALLRAADRW
-837 LAQAGN
+837 LAQGEN
-843 REGLADLRY
+843 RQGLADLRY

-909 FRAVMQGRVKGEGK
+909 FRAVMQGRVKGDGK
-923 GGADGSPQYAR
+923 GRADGSPQYAR

-989 LVRDVGLSVRKG
+989 LVRDVGLSVRAG
-1001 DLPQLL
+1001 DAREVK
-1007 GQFNGADRIV
+1007 GQFNAFDRIV

-1024 LSGVVPRTMVHE
+1024 RSGDMSRTMIHE
-1036 LWHSLERLVPLDQRR
+1036 LWHSMERLVPLDQRR

-1199 DDQNPFMSNDP
+1199 DDQNPFISNDP
-1210 RYARRPLPESL
+1210 R
-1221 DPQLPAAGGSKE
+1221 
-1233 NLEKRNVGILSAE
+1233 
-1246 VTAHAARFTSPEG
+1246 
-1259 REYGALLDAQRQAWS
+1259 
-1274 RVDWLRASVELDK
+1274 
-1287 ANLRDPS
+1287 
-1294 LTDRGAERKYGTLQ
+1294 
-1308 RNQAKLENAEASA
+1308 
-1321 AALGVD
+1321 
-1327 PDAPF
+1327 
-1332 PGDAR
+1332 
-1337 MDVPFGEFPG
+1337 
-1347 DREYAHESYAP
+1347 
-1358 EGFPFPDLSVP
+1358 
-1369 EDKRHQY
+1369 
-1376 HDPRHRVRQGDTPAD
+1376 
-1391 ESPLYARRPPKPPPS
+1391 YARRPPKPPPS

-1414 RREPEQRAAVPTYR
+1414 RRDPEQRAAVPTYR

-1487 ARQPNLNLARSAWEI
+1487 ARQPNLGLARSAWEI
-1502 EDPGLV
+1502 EDPSMV
-1508 DSFLRTMQDNKIDLN
+1508 DSLVRALQDNKIDLK

-1529 TDLYGPIPESRDAYA
+1529 ADLYGPIPESRDAY
-1544 KEELYHGR
+1544 EMETNYHGR
-1552 VSSRVQ
+1552 VSA
-1558 RLHDQRVK
+1558 RVK
-1566 PILRQIAGNREGV
+1566 ALHEKRVEPILQKIAKNREGV

-1590 RHAPERNAAMKAINP
+1590 RHAPERNKAMKEINP

-1627 FAGESKLNRLEA
+1627 FAAESKLNRLES

-1688 PTGSGF
+1688 PKGSGF

-1760 QINKDT
+1760 QINKNT
-1766 GLVEVIPDPLYQLAP
+1766 GLVETIPDPLYQLAD

-1795 EFNEKNKRAVQVA
+1795 VFDERNKRAVDVA
-1808 RAMKNMDAGGMSAVM
+1808 RAMKNMDAGQISLFTKIIALP
-1823 RMATVPTRFLA
+1823 ARFMA

-1852 VGGTQYNWF
+1852 VGGAQFNWF

-1871 VIANVPKAMRGLR
+1871 VISNVPKAMRGLR
-1884 DLYRGEGN
+1884 DLYRGDGN
-1892 SEWAGYAKE
+1892 SEWARYAKE

-1925 RSEVAKMEQG
+1925 RAEVAKMEQG

-1966 QAARKQGLSP
+1966 QAARKQGLTQ

-1997 AGINAW
+1997 AAINAW

-2013 TATILKAAAKSPKAR
+2013 AATILKAAAKSPKAR

-2048 MGEDYEAIPDFEKS
+2048 MGDDYEAIPDFEKS

-2071 GSYVKVPYPLGLNA
+2071 GTYVKVPYPLGLNA

-2097 SGRSHKKP
+2097 SGKSHKKP
-2105 IEYGMSMAAAML
+2105 IEYGVSMAAAML
-2117 DAFNPMGSVGGMGE
+2117 DAFNPLGSVG
-2131 FFSPSVARPIVQLA
+2131 SAAQLVAPSVFRPVAQLW
-2145 DNRSFTG
+2145 DNVSFAG
-2152 APVFKSGDRGP
+2152 APVYKSGDRGP

-2174 HFQNTPG
+2174 HFQNTPE
-2181 LWIAASRGMN
+2181 LWKAMSRGIN

-2219 GGMGRAADRTLDYF
+2219 GGLGRAADRTLDYF

-2265 AKRINTA
+2265 ARRINTA

-2282 GRPEAADDII
+2282 GRPDAADDII
-2292 KKLGKGNLD
+2292 KKLGKGDLD
-2301 EGFRILGSYRAA
+2301 EGFRILGAYRGA

-2321 RKEAPVRMT
+2321 RQNAKMT
-2330 EPTEEDTAI
+2330 TQEPTEEDAAI
-2339 IRMMLEMRRQSMGR
+2339 IRMMRGMRRQTMDR
-2353 ALREGRP
+2353 ARREGQPP

>member
-1 MGEATS
+1 MDGSWTWEEMTAPAQATT
-7 WQMPSFDDLLPNA
+7 PADALPP
-20 GAAPAA
+20 GQIESPQAPAA
-26 APPQA
+26 APVAWTWDEMQA
-31 DDAAAGWQ
+31 A
-39 MPSFDDLMPEQSLPA
+39 PQSLPA
-54 AVGKSLVRG
+54 AVGNTAMSALIG
-63 AIVGTGR
+63 GVGQ
-70 GIEGLSRTHLAAD
+70 GIAGPARMHQTAE
-83 KGYAN
+83 KGYAD
-88 TMLRAVEALASDESA
+88 TMLHAVGMLAFDEGA
-103 AYRALTQMQR
+103 AYRALTPMQR

-127 AEMQAEWHSAL
+127 AEMQAAW
-138 TQGTP
+138 QGTLAQGTSP
-143 AMVDAGTAITEYG
+143 MVETGTAISQYG
-156 EGVYVDPRQE
+156 RENYPVDPAQK
-166 GDLTGAANMLGAFV
+166 GLLTNTVGMAASLP
-180 PALPAAAIGAVAGGP
+180 PALLAAGVGTVAGGP
-195 VGGIAGMTAV
+195 AGGIAGLTAV
-205 MWGQAYSSTRERA
+205 LFGQAYESTYQDA
-218 KEKGATEDQAAEIA
+218 LQKGATPEKASEAA
-232 TKNAFAQV
+232 TKNAAVQSV
-240 ALNVLPL
+240 VNVIPL
-247 SRVLKYMP
+247 TRVLNNIP
-255 DRLRGKFVQ
+255 APLRDKFVQ
-264 TVAEIG
+264 TVAKIG
-270 RSGVEFA
+270 QSGLEFA
-277 SAGALG
+277 GANALGRFAENFVLREEVDPDQSLAEGVWDDAAAGALLG
-283 TLAENFIIREEIDP
+283 TL
-297 NQSLTEGVWANTK
+297 
-310 SSAIVG
+310 
-316 AVIPGA
+316 IPGA
-322 AMTGRGAG
+322 AVAGRGVS

-352 ERLAAEAQPTIAP
+352 ERLAAEAQPTITPEVVPIEDVIPPAP
-365 EVAPVDG
+365 EA
-372 LPPEIPGGEPSTPA
+372 EPSSPA

-401 RITPEPEAPDGPLPA
+401 RITPEPG
-416 WQVENAAAIRD
+416 AAEPPRPPGTTRMYHGGQPYD
-427 LLAKAPA
+427 
-434 IGEQIKALHGEGKTA
+434 GEGGRWLSPSRQYAQGYADQSPGGTVHYIDIPNDSPLLIPSFDA
-449 SEIAAELGGGW
+449 TGTDMVAPPVHFEATPEMAAQMRQL
-460 STNDIRAARDAL
+460 
-472 GLVPHGPAVGLLG
+472 PPPA
-485 KIPEPEAL
+485 AL
-493 PDGVPE
+493 PDAMPE
-499 GPMQETL
+499 GPAQDVL
-506 PAEMGRPADDVA
+506 PAEMGRPAEDVA
-518 PAPDAVFPEPIDPAA
+518 PAPDAVIPDAVDPAA

-540 PGRPRKPPSL
+540 LPRPAKPPSL

-558 GIKPDG
+558 GVRPDG
-564 DLLALGLETV
+564 DLIALGLETV

-585 NGMTVDRAREVAAH
+585 KGAKADMAREAAVEAG
-599 YLRTG
+599 YLPPDATL
-604 RDDGGRYGER
+604 
-614 TEGDVAD
+614 TD
-621 FYNALAEEHAGRPVY
+621 FYDALAEEHAGRPVY

-662 LAVEARAAAEESGV
+662 LAVEARAAAEESGI

-720 MLSVREKGQ
+720 MLSAREKGQ
-729 ADQRAVGAPS
+729 ADQRAIGAPS

-757 RQAGLPSSV
+757 RQAGLPSAV

-773 LVDAEGNAA
+773 LADAEGNAA

-802 PVKLF
+802 PTKLF

-822 TQTQRNALLRAADRW
+822 TQAQRNALLRAADRW
-837 LAQAGN
+837 LDGQVSGQTADGVPVKGTG
-843 REGLADLRY
+843 REGLRDLGY

-923 GGADGSPQYAR
+923 GGADGSPQ
-934 RPGSPVRR
+934 
-942 RGAEAII
+942 
-949 SRLNL
+949 
-954 EANKRRA
+954 
-961 EADRGNGPRVHPD
+961 
-974 EIREV
+974 
-979 DDFIRFVGED
+979 
-989 LVRDVGLSVRKG
+989 
-1001 DLPQLL
+1001 
-1007 GQFNGADRIV
+1007 
-1017 TVFESAL
+1017 
-1024 LSGVVPRTMVHE
+1024 
-1036 LWHSLERLVPLDQRR
+1036 
-1051 ALGREF
+1051 
-1057 VRAKERWVREHD
+1057 
-1069 WARPFDQPSGLTRRV
+1069 
-1084 VGAEAD
+1084 
-1090 AWLTRN
+1090 
-1096 LGNQE
+1096 
-1101 AMSSVRLEKLPT
+1101 
-1113 GGNRLSFAANE
+1113 
-1124 DSYRF
+1124 
-1129 TDRSEYFAESLTDRF
+1129 
-1144 YDRQFLQDEKARS
+1144 
-1157 VVGHFRGLWQRIKD
+1157 
-1171 AFKRIWG
+1171 
-1178 DGATAQ
+1178 
-1184 TFGAFERGDFQRATP
+1184 
-1199 DDQNPFMSNDP
+1199 
-1210 RYARRPLPESL
+1210 YARRPLPESL

-1428 NDPRQ
+1428 TDPRQ

-1440 PSAVQAQAARDQTGR
+1440 PSAVQAQAARDQAGR

-1475 APEEGTLFSRRP
+1475 APEEGTLLSRRRP
-1487 ARQPNLNLARSAWEI
+1487 RGDADETPQPNLPGSGRPAPVGQNGPQPRPAAGQGKLDASRSAWEI

-1508 DSFLRTMQDNKIDLN
+1508 DSFLRAFVNKTVDLDA
-1523 KVQKRI
+1523 VQKRI
-1529 TDLYGPIPESRDAYA
+1529 EKVFGPVPEGRNASL
-1544 KEELYHGR
+1544 KETNYHGR

-1566 PILRQIAGNREGV
+1566 PILRQIADNREGV

-1590 RHAPERNAAMKAINP
+1590 RHAPERNKAMKEINP

-1679 QRDIEGNGA
+1679 QRDIEGNGS
-1688 PTGSGF
+1688 PKGSGF

-1795 EFNEKNKRAVQVA
+1795 EFNEKNKRAMEVA
-1808 RAMKNMDAGGMSAVM
+1808 RGMKNMDAAQRGLFSKIIGWPARFMSQ
-1823 RMATVPTRFLA
+1823 
-1834 SLLTRWNPEF
+1834 LLTRYYPEF
-1844 WVTNFIRD
+1844 WMTNFIRD
-1852 VGGTQYNWF
+1852 MGGAQFNLF
-1861 GTGLKEGRRD
+1861 GTDMKGGRREM
-1871 VIANVPKAMRGLR
+1871 IANVPKAMRGLR

-1892 SEWAGYAKE
+1892 SEWARYAKE

-1908 TGHMDMYETSDK
+1908 TGYMDMYETSDK
-1920 RMDNL
+1920 RMNNL
-1925 RSEVAKMEQG
+1925 KSEVAKLQQG
-1935 AGDPRRIAR
+1935 KADPRRLAR
-1944 TVLQAVDDYNSI
+1944 ETLKVIDDYNSI

-1966 QAARKQGLSP
+1966 QAARKQGLSTEK
-1976 QRAASIAKNIT
+1976 AARVAKNIT
-1987 VNFNRKGNAS
+1987 VNFNRKGNLSS
-1997 AGINAW
+1997 ALNDW
-2003 FMFFNASVQG
+2003 FMFFNASAQG
-2013 TATILKAAAKSPKAR
+2013 TAVTLKAAATSPKAR
-2028 AVLGGMAVTGFLL
+2028 AIVGGMAAIGFLL
-2041 DMVNREV
+2041 DMVNRELI
-2048 MGEDYEAIPDFEKS
+2048 EDYDQIEDFKKA
-2062 HNAIFAKSD
+2062 HNAFIPTGGKN
-2071 GSYVKVPYPLGLNA
+2071 YIQIPYPLGMNA
-2085 VFNVGRLTSEAI
+2085 IFNVGRLTSEAL
-2097 SGRSHKKP
+2097 SGQSHKEP
-2105 IEYGMSMAAAML
+2105 IEYAASMGLAML
-2117 DAFNPMGSVGGMGE
+2117 DAFNPLGSVGSIGQLVA
-2131 FFSPSVARPIVQLA
+2131 PSAFRPVVQA
-2145 DNRSFTG
+2145 VENKSFTG
-2152 APVFKSGDRGP
+2152 APVYKSGDRGP

-2174 HFQNTPG
+2174 HFQNTPEM
-2181 LWIAASRGMN
+2181 WIAASRGLN
-2191 ALTGGDYAEKGAVDV
+2191 ALTGGDFVEQGAINV

-2219 GGMGRAADRTLDYF
+2219 GGPGRSFDRTVDYF
-2233 TSDEPSASRMPFVGR
+2233 TTDEPSISRLPFAGR
-2248 VVGKVD
+2248 LIGKVD
-2254 DRMKERAYMGE
+2254 ERAKEQAYYKE
-2265 AKRINTA
+2265 SKIINTA
-2272 INEVDFLLKS
+2272 INKVDLLLRS
-2282 GRPEAADDII
+2282 GRPEAADNII
-2292 KKLGKGNLD
+2292 KKLGKGDLD

>member
-1 MGEATS
+1 MAGATA

-20 GAAPAA
+20 GAAPV
-26 APPQA
+26 APAPTPGMVTPGTVDLTTRPTVPMPDGSIA
-31 DDAAAGWQ
+31 TVRSMSFNDGEGREILIPTISDDGRLLSDDDAIALYRQSGRHLGIFATPDDATAYAKQLSQQQGRDYGAKATEWQ
-39 MPSFDDLMPEQSLPA
+39 MPSFDDLMPKQSLPA
-54 AVGKSLVRG
+54 AVGNSLVRG
-63 AIVGTGR
+63 AIVGTGQ

-88 TMLRAVEALASDESA
+88 AMLRAVEALASDESA
-103 AYRALTQMQR
+103 AYQALTPMQR

-127 AEMQAEWHSAL
+127 AEMQAEWQSAL

-143 AMVDAGTAITEYG
+143 SMAETGAAIAEYG
-156 EGVYVDPRQE
+156 KGVYVDPRQE

-180 PALPAAAIGAVAGGP
+180 PALPAAAIGAVAAGP

-205 MWGQAYSSTRERA
+205 MWGQAYPSTRERA
-218 KEKGATEDQAAEIA
+218 LEKGATEDQAREIA
-232 TKNAFAQV
+232 TKNAAAQV

-247 SRVLKYMP
+247 SRVLKHMP
-255 DRLRGKFVQ
+255 ERLRGKFVQ

-270 RSGVEFA
+270 RSGLEFA
-277 SAGALG
+277 GAGALG

-310 SSAIVG
+310 SSGIVG
-316 AVIPGA
+316 MLIPGA
-322 AMTGRGAG
+322 AMAGRGAG

-342 PEFRADLDRT
+342 PEFRANLNQT

-365 EVAPVDG
+365 D
-372 LPPEIPGGEPSTPA
+372 
-386 QGTIPLQFDPNIPTM
+386 
-401 RITPEPEAPDGPLPA
+401 
-416 WQVENAAAIRD
+416 
-427 LLAKAPA
+427 
-434 IGEQIKALHGEGKTA
+434 
-449 SEIAAELGGGW
+449 EL
-460 STNDIRAARDAL
+460 
-472 GLVPHGPAVGLLG
+472 
-485 KIPEPEAL
+485 
-493 PDGVPE
+493 
-499 GPMQETL
+499 
-506 PAEMGRPADDVA
+506 GRPADDVA
-518 PAPDAVFPEPIDPAA
+518 PAPDAVFPEPVEAA
-533 MPPPMAD
+533 PLPPMGD
-540 PGRPRKPPSL
+540 PKRPPKPPSL

-558 GIKPDG
+558 GIRPDG
-564 DLLALGLETV
+564 DLLAIGLKGV
-574 HHQRAGRLLNK
+574 HHRQAGRLLNEK
-585 NGMTVDRAREVAAH
+585 GAKADMAREAAVEAG
-599 YLRTG
+599 YLPPDATL
-604 RDDGGRYGER
+604 
-614 TEGDVAD
+614 TD
-621 FYNALAEEHAGRPVY
+621 FYNALAEENAGRPVY
-636 PPEYAS
+636 PPEYAT
-642 EANEWAQGR
+642 EVGQWEQGQ

-662 LAVEARAAAEESGV
+662 LAAEARAAAEESGV
-676 RLTPDE
+676 RLNSDE
-682 EMHAARLMVEGARPE
+682 EMHAARLIAEGARPD
-697 EAVYEAVRASDVER
+697 EAVYEAVRASDIER
-711 TQAYNEARG
+711 GQAYDEARG
-720 MLSVREKGQ
+720 MLSAGEKEQ

-739 PEAGRARQE
+739 PEAGRARQQ

-757 RQAGLPSSV
+757 RLAGLPSSV
-766 GLKLVDR
+766 GLRLVDR
-773 LVDAEGNAA
+773 LVAA
-782 DASYARS
+782 DGTAADGAYTRS
-789 LVTFALD
+789 LVTYALD
-796 TPAREA
+796 TPAPEA
-802 PVKLF
+802 PTKLF

-822 TQTQRNALLRAADRW
+822 TPTQRNALMRAADRW
-837 LAQAGN
+837 LDQGKN
-843 REGLADLRY
+843 RQELTDLGY
-852 TPEQM
+852 APENI
-857 REEAVARVAE
+857 RAEAVAQVAE
-867 EVLARARQ
+867 GVVTKARREA
-875 EPPITTR
+875 PITTR

-923 GGADGSPQYAR
+923 GGADGP
-934 RPGSPVRR
+934 
-942 RGAEAII
+942 
-949 SRLNL
+949 
-954 EANKRRA
+954 
-961 EADRGNGPRVHPD
+961 
-974 EIREV
+974 
-979 DDFIRFVGED
+979 
-989 LVRDVGLSVRKG
+989 
-1001 DLPQLL
+1001 
-1007 GQFNGADRIV
+1007 
-1017 TVFESAL
+1017 
-1024 LSGVVPRTMVHE
+1024 
-1036 LWHSLERLVPLDQRR
+1036 
-1051 ALGREF
+1051 
-1057 VRAKERWVREHD
+1057 
-1069 WARPFDQPSGLTRRV
+1069 
-1084 VGAEAD
+1084 
-1090 AWLTRN
+1090 
-1096 LGNQE
+1096 
-1101 AMSSVRLEKLPT
+1101 
-1113 GGNRLSFAANE
+1113 RLS
-1124 DSYRF
+1124 
-1129 TDRSEYFAESLTDRF
+1129 
-1144 YDRQFLQDEKARS
+1144 
-1157 VVGHFRGLWQRIKD
+1157 
-1171 AFKRIWG
+1171 
-1178 DGATAQ
+1178 
-1184 TFGAFERGDFQRATP
+1184 
-1199 DDQNPFMSNDP
+1199 
-1210 RYARRPLPESL
+1210 RRPLPEGL
-1221 DPQLPAAGGSKE
+1221 DPRLPASGGLSE
-1233 NLEKRNVGILSAE
+1233 GVEKRNVGILSPEA
-1246 VTAHAARFTSPEG
+1246 TANAARYTSPEG
-1259 REYGALLDAQRQAWS
+1259 REYGALLDAQRQAWG
-1274 RVDWLRASVELDK
+1274 RVDYLRPIVEDSK
-1287 ANLRDPS
+1287 AQLREPG
-1294 LTDRGAERKYGTLQ
+1294 LTDRGAERKYRTLQ
-1308 RNQAKLENAEASA
+1308 RAQARLADAEASA
-1321 AALGVD
+1321 LALGLA
-1327 PDAPF
+1327 PDAAF
-1332 PGDAR
+1332 PRDVR

-1347 DREYAHESYAP
+1347 DNKYAHETYAP
-1358 EGFPFPDLSVP
+1358 EGYPFPDLNVP

-1376 HDPRHRVRQGDTPAD
+1376 HDPRHRVRQGDASAD
-1391 ESPLYARRPPKPPPS
+1391 GSPQYARRPPKPPPS

-1414 RREPEQRAAVPTYR
+1414 RREPEQRAAVPTFR
-1428 NDPRQ
+1428 TDPRQ
-1433 EAMPGME
+1433 QAMPGME
-1440 PSAVQAQAARDQTGR
+1440 PSAVQAQASRDQTGR

-1466 PNEGLFAPK
+1466 PDEGLFGRE
-1475 APEEGTLFSRRP
+1475 APEEGSLLSRRP
-1487 ARQPNLNLARSAWEI
+1487 ARQNNLNLARSAWEI
-1502 EDPGLV
+1502 EDPSMV
-1508 DSFLRTMQDNKIDLN
+1508 DSFGRALQDNKIDLK

-1529 TDLYGPIPESRDAYA
+1529 TDLYGPIAEGRDAYA

-1566 PILRQIAGNREGV
+1566 PILKQIADNREGV

-1590 RHAPERNAAMKAINP
+1590 RHAPERNEAMKEINP
-1605 DRVDNEALSGMSDA
+1605 DRVDNDRLSGMSDKEA
-1619 DAAAAMQA
+1619 EEAIKA
-1627 FAGESKLNRLEA
+1627 FASESKLNRLED

-1651 RKVIKAEGLET
+1651 RRVMRAEGLES
-1662 ADTIKAWE
+1662 AETIKNWE

-1688 PTGSGF
+1688 PRGSGF
-1694 NVRGPESKRSMGS
+1694 NVRGPESKRAMGS

-1720 QAETAAIRAEKNK
+1720 AAETTAIRAEKNK

-1760 QINKDT
+1760 QINKST
-1766 GLVEVIPDPLYQLAP
+1766 GLVETIPDPLYQLAD

-1795 EFNEKNKRAVQVA
+1795 KFDENNKRAVEVA
-1808 RAMKNMDAGGMSAVM
+1808 RAMKNMDAGGLSQVM

-1884 DLYRGEGN
+1884 DLYRGEGK
-1892 SEWAGYAKE
+1892 SQWAQYAKE

-2028 AVLGGMAVTGFLL
+2028 AVLGGMAATGFLL

-2048 MGEDYEAIPDFEKS
+2048 MGEDYESIPDFEKS

-2071 GSYVKVPYPLGLNA
+2071 GTYVKVPYPLGINA

-2117 DAFNPMGSVGGMGE
+2117 DAFNPMGSVGGAGE
-2131 FFSPSVARPIVQLA
+2131 LFSPSIARPIVQLA

-2174 HFQNTPG
+2174 HFQNTPE

-2191 ALTGGDYAEKGAVDV
+2191 ALTGGDYVEKGAVDV

-2219 GGMGRAADRTLDYF
+2219 GGLGRAADRTLDYF

-2248 VVGKVD
+2248 VAGKVD
-2254 DRMKERAYMGE
+2254 DRMKERSFMSE
-2265 AKRINTA
+2265 SKIINTA
-2272 INEVDFLLKS
+2272 INEVDHLLKS
-2282 GRPEAADDII
+2282 GRPDAADDII
-2292 KKLGKGNLD
+2292 KDLGKGNLD
-2301 EGFRILGSYRAA
+2301 EGFRILGEYRAA
-2313 KKELDTLR
+2313 KKQLDTLR
-2321 RKEAPVRMT
+2321 RQGSKTTMQ
-2330 EPTEEDTAI
+2330 EPDDETTAI
-2339 IRMMLEMRRQSMGR
+2339 GRIMRDMRRQTMDR